1 MHTISHTFEALPDV
15 LQGGTGMIAHRA
27 FVVER
32 GTNFTEDNAEI
43 TQARQAT
50 TEERHSLA
58 LHLPITAQA
67 LEDFQTL
74 RYIEKLHTFEVK
86 TSNLRRL
93 KIRTYIDHG
102 RQWGV
107 CPDGKRR
114 RHF

>member
-1 MHTISHTFEALPDV
+1 
-15 LQGGTGMIAHRA
+15 MIAHRA
-27 FVVER
+27 FIVER
-32 GTNFTEDNAEI
+32 GTNFTEYNAEI
-43 TQARQAT
+43 TQARET
-50 TEERHSLA
+50 TTKERHPLA

-93 KIRTYIDHG
+93 KIRADIDHG

-107 CPDGKRR
+107 YPNGKRR
-114 RHF
+114 RYF